1 MSSFPVTDNSGAT
14 STSET
19 PPETEHSTLPF
30 SPITASVSP
39 EPELQ
44 AILEQATERTAATGA
59 AIVLSTDEAVCCRA
73 SIGAAPEVGTPL
85 QAGIS
90 LTALCLDSG
99 EILLSNDTNTD
110 PRVNPQ
116 LGKETGIRSVLVLP
130 IKQNAKVMGVL
141 EVLSINPN
149 AFNQNDAAAMSE
161 LADQVLPLLSE
172 SAIIP
177 DRCLKQLPS
186 NEIEAVKEQNDLRP
200 TTHAAPTTDA
210 AEAPKSNGHHARLDL
225 SDQTA
230 LMTSQDRSGASRR
243 LAAGLATGLAVTLAL
258 ALIGY
263 GYQVSRRKAATHVPI
278 LPMAAAERK
287 PVIEQ
292 ADHSNGQPKV
302 PASVLTGTRQ
312 EAILAIQEAVQS
324 TDVNPILN
332 RASAGDSIAQYEMA
346 VRYADGKGVPQNY
359 QDAMAWFA
367 KAAAHANE
375 KAQWKLG
382 LGYMKGI
389 GVPQD
394 EGKAVDWFKRAA
406 NGGDVRAQS
415 ALSEVYF
422 SGRGVPID
430 YVRALTWANIAAGMR
445 GNDND
450 RLKVI
455 ISRMTAT
462 QIEDANRRASIWWKK
477 RGTPNPAG
485 SQRTALSDTS
495 NR

>member
-1 MSSFPVTDNSGAT
+1 MSSFPVTDNSGAI

-99 EILLSNDTNTD
+99 EILLSNATNTD

-177 DRCLKQLPS
+177 DRCLDQLPS
-186 NEIEAVKEQNDLRP
+186 KDIDAVRDFQKLLAHADVLKEHNNRL
-200 TTHAAPTTDA
+200 PTTDA
-210 AEAPKSNGHHARLDL
+210 AEVPEWNGDY
-225 SDQTA
+225 
-230 LMTSQDRSGASRR
+230 
-243 LAAGLATGLAVTLAL
+243 
-258 ALIGY
+258 IG
-263 GYQVSRRKAATHVPI
+263 
-278 LPMAAAERK
+278 
-287 PVIEQ
+287 
-292 ADHSNGQPKV
+292 
-302 PASVLTGTRQ
+302 
-312 EAILAIQEAVQS
+312 S
-324 TDVNPILN
+324 T
-332 RASAGDSIAQYEMA
+332 
-346 VRYADGKGVPQNY
+346 
-359 QDAMAWFA
+359 F
-367 KAAAHANE
+367 
-375 KAQWKLG
+375 
-382 LGYMKGI
+382 
-389 GVPQD
+389 
-394 EGKAVDWFKRAA
+394 
-406 NGGDVRAQS
+406 
-415 ALSEVYF
+415 
-422 SGRGVPID
+422 
-430 YVRALTWANIAAGMR
+430 
-445 GNDND
+445 
-450 RLKVI
+450 
-455 ISRMTAT
+455 
-462 QIEDANRRASIWWKK
+462 
-477 RGTPNPAG
+477 
-485 SQRTALSDTS
+485 
-495 NR
+495 